1 MKDIL
6 TINTKKLHN
15 YLVIRKIVCIFAPE
29 KQKEES
35 MTREEVEEK
44 LGENKLIYGSVPV
57 GLLVGLSEMVN
68 VSLEMDSKTQDYFY
82 RIGVDELIGSGA
94 SDELLDELRDGG
106 WALDSSKENIELYL
120 KA

>member
-1 MKDIL
+1 MTDIL

-29 KQKEES
+29 NKGRI

-44 LGENKLIYGSVPV
+44 LGENKLVYGSVPV
-57 GLLVGLSEMVN
+57 GLLVGLSKLVN
-68 VSLEMDSKTQDYFY
+68 VNLEMDSQTKDYFY
-82 RIGVDELIGSGA
+82 RISVDELTRSGA
-94 SDELLDELRDGG
+94 PADLLDELRDGG